1 MANDKTT
8 SLIST
13 FSVDGEV
20 SNKDTRFLKVTID
33 LMNAGENL
41 NGSYFSKEVVNKCID
56 SIYNIPVLGFISYDK
71 YSDENDFKGHEY
83 VITRTENGY
92 ERKYAGSAYGLIPES
107 ANPRWVEKTLDSGDV
122 VETLQVDALLWEQFS
137 DATGILHRDSEK
149 SQSMELAVDSIDGY
163 DDEED
168 GLFHFESFAFS
179 GACILGDD
187 VTPAMPGANVKVNE
201 VNFSM
206 DEFSENVRSELNDK
220 FAAFTKLL
228 DEKNVQGGVGNMP
241 NPDFSQTIMQQFED
255 ISQAVRA
262 QETFTDSWGYECARF
277 YAADIQDSE
286 VIVVDCKD
294 NYHYY
299 GIPFTMDGDKPVM
312 DFACAKRKKV
322 TYSDYE
328 DGTAAPEG
336 AFDFGMHI
344 SEIESKFAEKA
355 EEADG
360 KIAEAESAKDKLE
373 ADFEAIKSEL
383 EEIKPKYD
391 ELFAAD
397 EQRKADELNAEKDA
411 KFEEYEEFLGGTE
424 AFEAVKAKKDEL
436 SVDDIEKECA
446 VLYVKAN
453 RAKSNFSKTDNGDA
467 VVDVIDDIDDT
478 PAGYIKTERYGYVK
492 AAR

>member
-8 SLIST
+8 SLYAT
-13 FSVDGEV
+13 YSVNGEV
-20 SNKDTRFLKVTID
+20 SDDDTRFLKVTID
-33 LMNAGENL
+33 LMHAGANR
-41 NGSYFSKEVVNKCID
+41 NGSYFSKEVVDECID
-56 SIYNIPVLGFISYDK
+56 TIYNTPILGYIEYDK
-71 YSDENDFKGHEY
+71 YTDEKDFKGHES
-83 VITRTENGY
+83 VIKRTENGY
-92 ERKYAGSAYGLIPES
+92 EKSYIGHCFGVIPES
-107 ANPRWVEKTLDSGDV
+107 CNPRWVTKDCSDGETREFLRVDGLMWEK
-122 VETLQVDALLWEQFS
+122 FN
-137 DATGILHRDSEK
+137 DATGIIKRDSEK
-149 SQSMELAVDSIDGY
+149 AESMELFAADIDGY
-163 DDEED
+163 DDETD
-168 GLFHFESFAFS
+168 GLFHFTKLAFD
-179 GACILGDD
+179 GACLLGAGHE
-187 VTPAMPGANVKVNE
+187 PAMVDANVVINE

-206 DEFSENVRSELNDK
+206 DEFAQSIRSELNDK

-286 VIVVDCKD
+286 VIVVDRKD
-294 NYHYY
+294 NYNYY

>member
-1 MANDKTT
+1 MDNDKTT
-8 SLIST
+8 SLHST
-13 FSVDGEV
+13 FSIDGEL
-20 SNKDTRFLKVTID
+20 SDKDTRFLKVTID
-33 LMNAGENL
+33 LMNAGANL
-41 NGSYFSKEVVNKCID
+41 NGSYFSKDVVDKCID
-56 SIYNIPVLGFISYDK
+56 SIYNIPVLGFIEYDK
-71 YSDENDFKGHEY
+71 YTDENDFKGHEY
-83 VITRTENGY
+83 VIMRTENGY

-107 ANPRWVEKTLDSGDV
+107 CNPRWITKELDTGET

-137 DATGILHRDSEK
+137 DATQILHRDSEK
-149 SQSMELAVDSIDGY
+149 PQSMELSVDSIEGY
-163 DDEED
+163 DDDED
-168 GLFHFESFAFS
+168 GLFHFQSFAFS
-179 GACILGDD
+179 GACLLGTD
-187 VTPAMPGANVKVNE
+187 VTPAMPGANIKVNE

-206 DEFSENVRSELNDK
+206 DDFSEDIQEELNDK

-299 GIPFTMDGDKPVM
+299 GIPFTMEGDKPVM
-312 DFACAKRKKV
+312 DFACKKRKKV

-344 SEIESKFAEKA
+344 SEIENKFAEKA
-355 EEADG
+355 EEVDG
-360 KIAEAESAKDKLE
+360 KIAEAESAKEKLE
-373 ADFEAIKSEL
+373 ADFEAVKSEL

-411 KFEEYEEFLGGTE
+411 KFEEYEESLSEVAEFAALKE
-424 AFEAVKAKKDEL
+424 KKDEL
-436 SVDDIEKECA
+436 SVDEIEKECA
-446 VLYVKAN
+446 VLYVKQN
-453 RAKSNFSKTDNGDA
+453 RAKANFSKADNGDA
-467 VVDVIDDIDDT
+467 AVEIVDEHDDAMDGYVNT
-478 PAGYIKTERYGYVK
+478 KYGYIKVNR
-492 AAR
+492 